1 MVMFSKRRAA
11 MSITE
16 IIPAVRALPRSEKL
30 RLARLLLDD
39 LAGEELLSMLK
50 QGQECPIYTPEFAP
64 GAAAQLA
71 RLLEEQGK
79 KS

>member
-1 MVMFSKRRAA
+1 MFQERLAT

-16 IIPAVRALPRSEKL
+16 IIPAVRALPRSEKY

-39 LAGEELLSMLK
+39 LAQEDLLSGLK
-50 QGQECPIYTPEFAP
+50 QGQEFPIYTPEFAP
-64 GAAAQLA
+64 ESAAQLA
-71 RLLEEQGK
+71 ILLKEEET